1 MSKYLKTA
9 DSNWYKQRVIG
20 ILVCVIAA
28 FSILLMRLFFLQ
40 VIKGEEYKRLSEN
53 NSIRLQNIDPSRG
66 MIFDRRGKLL
76 VDNRPSFDVSIILKD
91 AHPVKETIKK
101 LSAYIN
107 TPADELMMKVASK
120 KGISLYKPLLLKQ
133 DIGRDTMAAVE
144 VHKYEL
150 PGIVVNANPRRH
162 YINRQSA
169 AHLIGYMGEINPN
182 ELSSGKYSGCRQGDL
197 IGKFGAEKAYES
209 FLRGKRGGKQVEV
222 NAVGQV
228 IKVLSTVHSEPG
240 YNFYLT
246 IDQAV
251 QEKAEA
257 LLEGVIGAAV
267 AMDPSNGQILAM
279 ASNPSF
285 DQNTFVGGMSHD
297 QWESFVSDPL
307 KPLTNR
313 AVQGEYPPGST
324 YKIVTAIA
332 GLEEGI
338 VDFQT
343 TLEPCKGFFK
353 FGKRE
358 YGCWKKSGHGKLT
371 VSDAITES
379 CDVFF
384 YQIGLAVGVDKLK
397 EYANSCG
404 LGSSTRVDLDRE
416 TSGLIPTAAWKKR
429 RFGIEWQEGETL
441 SLAIGQGFNLVTPI
455 QMAALISTIGNGGT
469 RYKPEILKKLE
480 SAEGRVL
487 RESRPQI
494 LGKMRVSSKTLE
506 LVRKG
511 LWGVVN
517 SEKGTARGS
526 RIHGIEFSG
535 KTGTSEVVSRKEDRD
550 ETDEKENVPDHL
562 KPHAWFIAYAPSEN
576 PKMAVAVVVEHGEH
590 GSGSAAPI
598 AREMIKTYLREN
610 KYERQITAQISK
622 PEVNHTAQGQ

>member
-9 DSNWYKQRVIG
+9 DSNWYKQRIIG
-20 ILVCVIAA
+20 ILVCVIDA

-40 VIKGEEYKRLSEN
+40 IIKGEEFRRLSEN

-66 MIFDRRGKLL
+66 MIFDRGGKLL
-76 VDNRPSFDVSIILKD
+76 VYNRPAFDVSIILKD
-91 AHPVKETIKK
+91 ARPVEETIKK
-101 LSAYIN
+101 LSRYIN

-150 PGIVVNANPRRH
+150 PGIVVNVNPRRY

-169 AHLIGYMGEINPN
+169 AHLIGYLGEISPV
-182 ELSSGKYSGCRQGDL
+182 ELRSDKYPGCRQGDL
-197 IGKFGAEKAYES
+197 IGKFGAEKAYQP
-209 FLRGKRGGKQVEV
+209 FLRGKRGGNQVEV

-228 IKVLSTVHSEPG
+228 IKVLSTVHSQPG

-251 QEKAEA
+251 QEKTEA

-285 DQNTFVGGMSHD
+285 DQNTFVGGMSHE

-332 GLEEGI
+332 GLEEGV
-338 VDFQT
+338 VDYET

-353 FGKRE
+353 FGNRE
-358 YGCWKKSGHGKLT
+358 YGCWKESGHGKLT
-371 VSDAITES
+371 VRDAITQS

-384 YQIGLAVGVDKLK
+384 YQIGLAIGVDKLK
-397 EYANSCG
+397 EYADSCG

-416 TSGLIPTAAWKKR
+416 TGGLIPTAAWKKR
-429 RFGIEWQEGETL
+429 RFGVEWQEGETL
-441 SLAIGQGFNLVTPI
+441 SIAIGQGFNLVTPI
-455 QMAALISTIGNGGT
+455 QMAVLTSAVGNGGT
-469 RYKPEILKKLE
+469 KYKPEIFKKIE
-480 SAEGRVL
+480 SAEGKVFK
-487 RESRPQI
+487 ESKPQV
-494 LGKMRVSSKTLE
+494 LGKISASSETLE

-535 KTGTSEVVSRKEDRD
+535 KTGTAEVVSRKED

-576 PKMAVAVVVEHGEH
+576 PEIAVAVVVEHGEH

-598 AREMIKTYLREN
+598 AREMIKTYLRKN
-610 KYERQITAQISK
+610 NSQKQILAQFPKPKGDHSAQRQ
-622 PEVNHTAQGQ
+622 

>member
-1 MSKYLKTA
+1 LSKYLKTA
-9 DSNWYKQRVIG
+9 DSNWYKQRIIF
-20 ILVCVIAA
+20 ILVCVIVA

-40 VIKGEEYKRLSEN
+40 VIKGEEYRRLSEN
-53 NSIRLQNIDPSRG
+53 NSIRLQNIDPFRG
-66 MIFDRRGKLL
+66 MIFDRRGELL

-91 AHPVKETIKK
+91 AQPVKNTIQK
-101 LSAYIN
+101 LSKYIN
-107 TPADELMMKVASK
+107 VPADELMKKVSAK
-120 KGISLYKPLLLKQ
+120 RGISLYKPLLLKQ

-150 PGIVVNANPRRH
+150 PGIVVNVKPRRQ

-169 AHLIGYMGEINPN
+169 AHLIGYLGEISPV
-182 ELSSGKYSGCRQGDL
+182 ELSSGKFPGCRQGDL
-197 IGKFGAEKAYES
+197 IGKFGAEKAFES
-209 FLRGKRGGKQVEV
+209 FLRGKRGGHQVEV

-228 IKVLSTVHSEPG
+228 IKVLSTVPSQPG
-240 YNFYLT
+240 YNLYLT

-251 QEKAEA
+251 QEKTEA
-257 LLEGVIGAAV
+257 LLEGVVGAAV
-267 AMDPSNGQILAM
+267 AMDPTNGHILAM

-338 VDFQT
+338 VDFET
-343 TLEPCKGFFK
+343 TLESCKGFYK
-353 FGKRE
+353 FGNRE
-358 YGCWKKSGHGKLT
+358 YGCWKKKGHGKLT
-371 VSDAITES
+371 VSEAITES

-384 YQIGLAVGVDKLK
+384 YQIGLAIGVDKLK
-397 EYANSCG
+397 EYAAILG
-404 LGSSTRVDLDRE
+404 LGSSTQVDLDRE
-416 TSGLIPTAAWKKR
+416 TGGLIPTAAWKKR

-455 QMAALISTIGNGGT
+455 QMAVLISTIGNGGIK
-469 RYKPEILKKLE
+469 YKPEIFKKLE
-480 SAEGRVL
+480 STEGTVL
-487 RESRPQI
+487 KESKPKI
-494 LGKMRVSSKTLE
+494 LGKIQVSAHTME

-517 SEKGTARGS
+517 SDKGTARGS
-526 RIHGIEFSG
+526 RIPGIEFSG
-535 KTGTSEVVSRKEDRD
+535 KTGTSEVVSRKED
-550 ETDEKENVPDHL
+550 EPDEKENVPDHL

-576 PKMAVAVVVEHGEH
+576 PKIAVAVVVEHGEH

-598 AREMIKTYLREN
+598 AKEMIKTYLRDN
-610 KYERQITAQISK
+610 IYDGQLTAQISK
-622 PEVNHTAQGQ
+622 TKVNQTTEQQ

>member
-1 MSKYLKTA
+1 
-9 DSNWYKQRVIG
+9 
-20 ILVCVIAA
+20 
-28 FSILLMRLFFLQ
+28 
-40 VIKGEEYKRLSEN
+40 
-53 NSIRLQNIDPSRG
+53 
-66 MIFDRRGKLL
+66 
-76 VDNRPSFDVSIILKD
+76 
-91 AHPVKETIKK
+91 
-101 LSAYIN
+101 
-107 TPADELMMKVASK
+107 LMMKVASK

-150 PGIVVNANPRRH
+150 PGIVVNVNPRRH
-162 YINRQSA
+162 YLNRQSA
-169 AHLIGYMGEINPN
+169 AHLIGYLGEISPV
-182 ELSSGKYSGCRQGDL
+182 ELKSGKYPGCRQGDL

-209 FLRGKRGGKQVEV
+209 FMRGKRGGKQVEV

-228 IKVLSTVHSEPG
+228 IKVISTVPSQPG

-246 IDQAV
+246 IDQEV
-251 QEKAEA
+251 QEKTEA

-267 AMDPSNGQILAM
+267 AMDPFNGQIIAM

-338 VDFQT
+338 VDSQT

-353 FGKRE
+353 FGNRE
-358 YGCWKKSGHGKLT
+358 YGCWKESGHGKLT

-397 EYANSCG
+397 EYAAILG
-404 LGSSTRVDLDRE
+404 LGSQTQVDLDRE
-416 TSGLIPTAAWKKR
+416 TGGLIPTAAWKKR
-429 RFGIEWQEGETL
+429 RFGVEWQEGETL
-441 SLAIGQGFNLVTPI
+441 SLSIGQGFNLVTPI
-455 QMAALISTIGNGGT
+455 QMAVLISAVGNGGT
-469 RYKPEILKKLE
+469 KYKPEIFKKIE

-487 RESRPQI
+487 KESKPQV
-494 LGKMRVSSKTLE
+494 LGKIDASPETLE

-526 RIHGIEFSG
+526 RIHGVEFSG
-535 KTGTSEVVSRKEDRD
+535 KTGTAEVVSRKED

-576 PKMAVAVVVEHGEH
+576 PEIAVAVVVEHGEH

-598 AREMIKTYLREN
+598 AKEMIKTYLRTNRYQE
-610 KYERQITAQISK
+610 
-622 PEVNHTAQGQ
+622 

>member
-1 MSKYLKTA
+1 LSKYLKTA
-9 DSNWYKQRVIG
+9 DSNWYKQRIIG

-40 VIKGEEYKRLSEN
+40 VIKGEEYRRLSEN

-66 MIFDRRGKLL
+66 MIFDRGGKLL
-76 VDNRPSFDVSIILKD
+76 VDNRPAFDVSIILKD

-101 LSAYIN
+101 LSRYIN
-107 TPADELMMKVASK
+107 APADELMMKVASK

-133 DIGRDTMAAVE
+133 DIGRDIMAAVE

-150 PGIVVNANPRRH
+150 PGVVVNVNPRRY

-169 AHLIGYMGEINPN
+169 AHLIGYLGEINPG
-182 ELSSGKYSGCRQGDL
+182 ELSSDKFPGCRQGDL

-209 FLRGKRGGKQVEV
+209 FLRGKRGGNQVEV

-251 QEKAEA
+251 QEKTEA

-285 DQNTFVGGMSHD
+285 DQNTFIGGMSHE

-332 GLEEGI
+332 GLEEGV
-338 VDFQT
+338 VDFET

-353 FGKRE
+353 FGNRE
-358 YGCWKKSGHGKLT
+358 YGCWKESGHGKLT
-371 VSDAITES
+371 VREAITES

-397 EYANSCG
+397 EYAASCG

-441 SLAIGQGFNLVTPI
+441 SIAIGQGFNLVTPI
-455 QMAALISTIGNGGT
+455 QMAMLISAIGNGGT
-469 RYKPEILKKLE
+469 KYKPEIFKKIE

-487 RESRPQI
+487 KESKPQV
-494 LGKMRVSSKTLE
+494 LGKICASSETLE

-526 RIHGIEFSG
+526 RIHGVEFSG
-535 KTGTSEVVSRKEDRD
+535 KTGTAEVVSRKED
-550 ETDEKENVPDHL
+550 ETDEKENIPDHL

-576 PKMAVAVVVEHGEH
+576 PEIAVAVVVEHGEH
-590 GSGSAAPI
+590 GSGSAAPV
-598 AREMIKTYLREN
+598 AREMIKTYLRKN
-610 KYERQITAQISK
+610 KYEKQITAQISK
-622 PEVNHTAQGQ
+622 PKVNHTTQRQ